1 MHSFKEIFPTPPQP
15 PLPLIGDLEN
25 TSSPPNAKFTRLECE
40 IECKVELGIPQ
51 QKINLNCKR
60 RVNSSALN

>member
-1 MHSFKEIFPTPPQP
+1 MHSFKEIFPTPA

-25 TSSPPNAKFTRLECE
+25 TSSPPNVKFTRLECE
-40 IECKVELGIPQ
+40 IDCKVDLGIPQ

-60 RVNSSALN
+60 VNSSALN